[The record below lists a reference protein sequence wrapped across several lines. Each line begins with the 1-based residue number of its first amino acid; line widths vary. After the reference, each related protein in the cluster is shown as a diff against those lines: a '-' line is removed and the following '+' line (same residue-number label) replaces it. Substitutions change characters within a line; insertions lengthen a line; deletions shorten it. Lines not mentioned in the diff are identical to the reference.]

1 MPDLQPGHVNLVV
14 PRGGSRNVGV
24 LFAERSRAGLHLVT
38 RAVRVVHCEG
48 ARLNKGR
55 RFGRGPGVSPRGG
68 DVGAKAPGKSLE
80 FF

>member
-38 RAVRVVHCEG
+38 SAVRVVHCEG
-48 ARLNKGR
+48 ARLGS
-55 RFGRGPGVSPRGG
+55 RGAGLGVVQGYRPAEGM
-68 DVGAKAPGKSLE
+68 
-80 FF
+80 